1 MSLADKIINNV
12 RTLPESKQIEVL
24 DFIEYLRAKTE
35 RQENTGW
42 SDFSLSSAM
51 RGMEN
56 EESPYSLKDLK
67 ESFS

>member
-24 DFIEYLRAKTE
+24 DFIEYLRVKTE

-56 EESPYSLKDLK
+56 EESPYSLNDLRK
-67 ESFS
+67 SFS

>member
-24 DFIEYLRAKTE
+24 DFIEYLRVKTE

-42 SDFSLSSAM
+42 SDFSLSSAV

>member
-24 DFIEYLRAKTE
+24 DFIEYLRVKTE

-42 SDFSLSSAM
+42 SDFSLSSAV

-56 EESPYSLKDLK
+56 EESPYSLKDLR